1 MNPTR
6 ILIVDDEP
14 ANRGLVR
21 RVLEPQGYQVIEA
34 GDGVEALALIAQSLP
49 DLILLDLN
57 MPKLGGHAVVESVK
71 RDPRTRLIPVVML
84 TSQDQFSEKMRA
96 MESGVDDYLIKPF
109 NTVELVTRVRSLIN
123 LKRFTDELEH
133 ASKVIEGIAV
143 VVESRDRYTGSHC
156 KRLGLYAARIGRH
169 LKLGEEDLRILQLG
183 GVLHDL
189 GKIAVPDAVLNKPGK
204 LTAEEYDIMKSHSA
218 VGSELL
224 RNLRTLERVLPL
236 VRHHHE
242 KLDGSGYPDRI
253 GGKEIPLLVR
263 ITSVVDVFDALH
275 TRRPYKDPF
284 PLEKCFSILKEE
296 TRRGW
301 WDPEVVDALQKV
313 ILQED
318 AGDAPAPND
327 S

>member
-34 GDGVEALALIAQSLP
+34 GDGVEALALIARSLP

-71 RDPRTRLIPVVML
+71 RDPRSRLIPVVML

-318 AGDAPAPND
+318 DGEGPAPND

>member
-204 LTAEEYDIMKSHSA
+204 LTPEEYDIMKSHSA

-318 AGDAPAPND
+318 DGEGPAPND

>member
-71 RDPRTRLIPVVML
+71 RDPRSRLIPVVML

-204 LTAEEYDIMKSHSA
+204 LTPEEYDIMKSHSA

-318 AGDAPAPND
+318 DGEGPAPND

>member
-71 RDPRTRLIPVVML
+71 RDPRSRLIPVVML
-84 TSQDQFSEKMRA
+84 TSQEQFSEKMRA

-204 LTAEEYDIMKSHSA
+204 LTPEEYDIMKSHSA

-318 AGDAPAPND
+318 DGEGPAPND